1 MPSPAPRSPEPLET
15 VLRERFGHAGLRPE
29 QARAIEALLAGRDVL
44 LILPTGGGKSLCY
57 QLPALLVDGPTLV
70 LSPLIALMEDQVRA
84 LVGRGIRAAC
94 VHSAQSAGERRRHLA
109 RYAAGEL
116 QLLYATP
123 ERLRSPGFLELVQAR
138 PPARLA
144 IDEAH
149 CISAWGQDF
158 RPDYWQL
165 GLARERLGRP
175 PTIAL
180 TATAT
185 PATQADIVA
194 RLGLRDPLLVRG
206 PLDRP
211 NLFLAA
217 SVHADADERRAAL
230 LERLDGLPGPGIVYL
245 TLIRTL
251 EALAG
256 ELSRRGREVLVYHG
270 DLPAAERRRMQA
282 RFMDSQNALVLAT
295 NAFGLGI
302 DKAGIRFVLHGELPR
317 CLEAWTQE
325 FGRAGRD
332 GRPAWV
338 ELFAAQEDLSVAQGF
353 IGWANPDQDAIL
365 RVHQALRDR
374 RERLPDLDAEEL
386 SRLCFGSRRADG
398 RLATCLAWLEALGV
412 ISGRLEERSLRLLQ
426 ELDPARVPEHF
437 RGPEK
442 QRRELS
448 ALLSMW
454 QLAGSSTTCRR
465 RSLAE
470 AFEGAAPE
478 GPCGACD
485 VCAEGPAWRAAVG
498 LLAHG
503 APAPRDW
510 ERGEYERGDWLRID
524 GGRLAWVVEVQ
535 RLGPDPLLL
544 VEDADGRERWR
555 LRPKRRRV
563 ERLDGPPA
571 GA

>member
-1 MPSPAPRSPEPLET
+1 MSSPAPQALET
-15 VLRERFGHAGLRPE
+15 VLRKRFGHAALRPE

-57 QLPALLVDGPTLV
+57 QLPALLLEGPTLV

-84 LVGRGIRAAC
+84 LEARGIAAAC
-94 VHSAQSAGERRRHLA
+94 VHSAQSAGERRQRLG
-109 RYAAGEL
+109 RYAAGALE
-116 QLLYATP
+116 LLYATP
-123 ERLRSPGFLELVQAR
+123 ERLRSPGFLELLDAR
-138 PPARLA
+138 PPVRLA
-144 IDEAH
+144 VDEAH

-165 GLARERLGRP
+165 GQARERLGRP
-175 PTIAL
+175 ATIAL

-185 PATQADIVA
+185 PATEADIVA
-194 RLGLRDPLLVRG
+194 RLGLEDPLRVRG

-211 NLFLAA
+211 NLFLSAA
-217 SVHADADERRAAL
+217 AYSDADERRAAL

-251 EALAG
+251 ESLAG
-256 ELSRRGREVLVYHG
+256 ELERRGREVLVYHG
-270 DLPAAERRRMQA
+270 DLPPAERRRMQA
-282 RFMDSQNALVLAT
+282 RFMQSDNALVLAT

-302 DKAGIRFVLHGELPR
+302 DKPNIRFVLHGELPR

-332 GRPAWV
+332 GQPAWV
-338 ELFAAQEDLSVAQGF
+338 ELFAAPEDLSVAQGF
-353 IGWANPDQDAIL
+353 IGWANPDQDAFL
-365 RVHQALRDR
+365 RVYQTLREQ

-412 ISGRLEERSLRLLQ
+412 IAGRLEERGLRLLG
-426 ELDPARVPEHF
+426 ELEAERVPEHF
-437 RGPEK
+437 RGREK
-442 QRRELS
+442 ERRELT

-454 QLAGSSTTCRR
+454 QLAGSRAVCRR

-470 AFEGAAPE
+470 AFAGELPQA
-478 GPCGACD
+478 PCGACD
-485 VCAEGPAWRAAVG
+485 VCTEGGAWRRSRG
-498 LLAHG
+498 LESG
-503 APAPRDW
+503 PERAPRDW
-510 ERGEYERGDWLRID
+510 SRGEYERGDWLRVD
-524 GGRLAWVVEVQ
+524 GRQLVSVVEVQ

-544 VEDADGRERWR
+544 VESADSGERWR
-555 LRPKRRRV
+555 LRPKRRQV
-563 ERLDGPPA
+563 ERLAGPEP
-571 GA
+571 GV